1 MLKQEDFRPVG
12 VYDLQGLQKKVTEQ
26 CNQRV
31 PLFRAV
37 FISAEFMGVALCTP
51 KITSVDVT
59 ERSCYYAGA
68 GKARGSYI
76 RVGDAELP
84 MTMMRSTVMKAYR
97 KHVR

>member
-37 FISAEFMGVALCTP
+37 FISAEFMGVALC
-51 KITSVDVT
+51 S
-59 ERSCYYAGA
+59 A
-68 GKARGSYI
+68 
-76 RVGDAELP
+76 
-84 MTMMRSTVMKAYR
+84 
-97 KHVR
+97 